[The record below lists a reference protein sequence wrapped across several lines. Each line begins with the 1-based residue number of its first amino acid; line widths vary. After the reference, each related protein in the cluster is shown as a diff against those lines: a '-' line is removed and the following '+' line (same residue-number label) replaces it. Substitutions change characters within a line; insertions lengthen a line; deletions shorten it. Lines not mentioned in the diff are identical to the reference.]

1 MHIELTLGAQNPGN
15 SPSGKSEALGETID
29 DENIVLVDILN
40 VLSSRDGGTITV
52 AGVVV
57 TRVELVADKGGTV
70 TANVLNLGKFGVG
83 NDTAGRVAR
92 VGGQDDR
99 GTTGNFLSDLIR
111 VDMISILFRQRDRD
125 GSELDMISQ
134 IAALCCLV
142 GPNELTFLKRLSISL

>member
-1 MHIELTLGAQNPGN
+1 MKLTLGTQDPGN

-40 VLSSRDGGTITV
+40 VLGSRDGGTITV

-57 TRVELVADKGGTV
+57 TRVELVADEGGTA
-70 TANVLNLGKFGVG
+70 TANVLNLGKLGVG

-99 GTTGNFLSDLIR
+99 GTTGNFLSDLIG
-111 VDMISILFRQRDRD
+111 VDMISILLRQRDRD
-125 GSELDMISQ
+125 GSELDMIS
-134 IAALCCLV
+134 
-142 GPNELTFLKRLSISL
+142 